1 MLMQLV
7 NEGPG
12 PIRIRTRCQ
21 QGLKRMRVDLQVA
34 GEENQREDLVGQ
46 GGLKGL
52 GAISNYQDGGA
63 GQTLLNPR
71 KNNDSAAGKGGPF

>member
-1 MLMQLV
+1 MQLV

-21 QGLKRMRVDLQVA
+21 QGLKRVRVDLQVA

-52 GAISNYQDGGA
+52 GPFPI
-63 GQTLLNPR
+63 TKTEEL
-71 KNNDSAAGKGGPF
+71 GKHF